1 MFGSSPR
8 SAPYHPPP
16 TVPPA
21 HTPPPAPA
29 LLQEE
34 DDRAFE
40 RGVNISVASSPTG
53 LSRGGPSAYGRGG
66 EAAAE
71 EPAETVRMTA
81 LQRHQAA
88 QVKAFNH

>member
-1 MFGSSPR
+1 M
-8 SAPYHPPP
+8 
-16 TVPPA
+16 
-21 HTPPPAPA
+21 
-29 LLQEE
+29 QEDE
-34 DDRAFE
+34 GRTFE

-53 LSRGGPSAYGRGG
+53 VSRGGPSAYGRGG

-71 EPAETVRMTA
+71 EPAETMRMTA